1 MKYNVELLS
10 ADILDELAKVR
21 RMIEEFASLS
31 DKLDFPAKEI
41 TPYDKAAIGY
51 YLHSFYNGCE
61 NIFRNIALFFE
72 NELQANSWHR
82 NILKRMKL
90 EIRGFRP
97 RVISDELYLI
107 LEDFR
112 GFRHKFRHSYSYELD
127 WEKERIVALKLEKA
141 HKMLQN
147 EILQFLEH
155 LKAIDKE
162 ADE

>member
-1 MKYNVELLS
+1 MKYNIELLS
-10 ADILDELAKVR
+10 ADILDELSKLR
-21 RMIEEFASLS
+21 RMIEEFALLS
-31 DKLDFPAKEI
+31 KKIDLPPKDI

-51 YLHSFYNGCE
+51 YLHNFYNGCE

-112 GFRHKFRHSYSYELD
+112 GFRHKFRHSYSHELD

-141 HKMLQN
+141 HEMVQN
-147 EILQFLEH
+147 EVLQFLEH
-155 LKAIDKE
+155 LKKIDKE
-162 ADE
+162 AR